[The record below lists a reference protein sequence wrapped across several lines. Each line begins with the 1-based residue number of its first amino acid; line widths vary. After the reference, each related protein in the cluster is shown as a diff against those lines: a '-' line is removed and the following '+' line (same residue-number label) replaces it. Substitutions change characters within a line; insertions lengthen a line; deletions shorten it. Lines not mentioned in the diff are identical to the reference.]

1 LPLGSERRE
10 AIAEDRER
18 YTALAQVLIQGAG
31 IIGCAVA
38 YELARRGAQ
47 VTVIE
52 AREPGQGATQASAGV
67 LAPFIEALEETP
79 LQRLCVESLGLYEPF
94 IERVRQDS
102 GIDVEYRRTGT
113 LEVALDEAE
122 AEHLQAAA
130 AALKAKGIRA
140 ELLNAADA
148 AAVEPTLAPATVA
161 ALFIRDHGFVAAPVL
176 TQALAAAAKA
186 HGATFQSQTR
196 VERIERDETSG
207 RNGGLRIETSAGAL
221 RADAVV
227 SCSGS
232 WAGQVEIGLPKP
244 VPAMQATQSMP
255 QLPIRPVRG
264 QMLYLRWRAEVPP
277 PSRVIWG
284 SRCYMVPWADG
295 TLLVGATVE
304 EVGFAEQTTV
314 AGVRTLLDA
323 ARELLPQTHAA
334 EFLQARVGLRPAS
347 SDSLPVIG
355 EWDELPGLF
364 FAAGHYRNG
373 ILLAPLTAQMIAD
386 ELLDQRQH
394 PLLHATSP
402 SRFRAALRARHTG
415 S

>member
-1 LPLGSERRE
+1 
-10 AIAEDRER
+10 
-18 YTALAQVLIQGAG
+18 LAQVLIQGAG

-67 LAPFIEALEETP
+67 LAPFIEALEDTP

-94 IERVRQDS
+94 IEAVRRDS

-122 AEHLQAAA
+122 AEHLQMAAD
-130 AALKAKGIRA
+130 ALKAKGIRA
-140 ELLNAADA
+140 ELLDAKDA
-148 AAVEPTLAPATVA
+148 ASVEPTLAPATVA
-161 ALFIRDHGFVAAPVL
+161 ALFIPEHGFVAAPAL

-186 HGATFQSQTR
+186 RGVTFRSQTR
-196 VERIERDETSG
+196 VVRIERDEAG
-207 RNGGLRIETSAGAL
+207 GPDGKDGKNGGLRIETSAGAL

-244 VPAMQATQSMP
+244 VPAMEATQSMP

-264 QMLYLRWRAEVPP
+264 QMLYLRWRAEVPQ

-323 ARELLPQTHAA
+323 ARELLPQTQAA

-347 SDSLPVIG
+347 ADSLPVIG

-373 ILLAPLTAQMIAD
+373 ILLAPLTARMIAD
-386 ELLDQRQH
+386 EVLDQRPH

-402 SRFRAALRARHTG
+402 SRFRAALRARHSG